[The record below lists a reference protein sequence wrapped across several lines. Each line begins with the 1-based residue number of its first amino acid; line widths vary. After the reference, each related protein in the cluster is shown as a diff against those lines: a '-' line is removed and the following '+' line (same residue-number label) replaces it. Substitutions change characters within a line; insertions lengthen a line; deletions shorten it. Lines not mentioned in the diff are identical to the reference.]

1 MLYILESIR
10 KPYNDLCW
18 CLSFF
23 IQKAGFV
30 NDPKLVPNVPSE
42 GHSEKR
48 RRDLS
53 SMLDVR
59 RFLICCLFQTRCP
72 K

>member
-1 MLYILESIR
+1 MIYTLESVR

-23 IQKAGFV
+23 IQKADFV
-30 NDPKLVPNVPSE
+30 KGPKLVPNAPSE
-42 GHSEKR
+42 RHSEKWK
-48 RRDLS
+48 RDLS

-59 RFLICCLFQTRCP
+59 SFGIC
-72 K
+72 